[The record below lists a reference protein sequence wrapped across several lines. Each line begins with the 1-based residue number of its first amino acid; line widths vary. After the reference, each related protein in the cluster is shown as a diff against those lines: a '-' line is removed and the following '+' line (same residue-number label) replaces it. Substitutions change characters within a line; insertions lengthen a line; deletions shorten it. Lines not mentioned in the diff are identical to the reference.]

1 MSIARQTIFLA
12 GASGMTGTSI
22 LRRILGDHPEARVRA
37 VVHKTEPDVPSDRV
51 ETVKGDLRSL
61 DDCRRM
67 AAGCDCAIMA
77 AAYAGGAGYTTQ
89 SPFEHTR
96 ENLVMNRQM
105 LEAFH
110 LEGVKRIVF
119 IGSAV
124 IYQSFSGSI
133 TEDELDFNRDPHRTY
148 FGFGWA
154 MRFLEKMCWYLHEA
168 LDHEVIMVRAANIF
182 GPRDKFDAT
191 RSNFIPAIIRKAA
204 LKMDPFELWG
214 EADVVRDVIYCDDF
228 AQAIVLLAD
237 AAHITC
243 DTFNVGSGA
252 KTSVGDVAQWA
263 LKYTD
268 HSPSQTKWI
277 NDGPTTIRYRALDI
291 GKLKRAVAWQ
301 PEHTIEEGVKK
312 TAQWWL
318 ANQETWTR

>member
-1 MSIARQTIFLA
+1 MSIDQQTIFMA

-22 LRRILGDHPEARVRA
+22 LRRILDDHPRTRIRA
-37 VVHKTEPDVPSDRV
+37 AIHQTEPDVGSERI
-51 ETVKGDLRSL
+51 ETVRGDLRNL

-89 SPFEHTR
+89 SPFEHMR

-133 TEDELDFNRDPHRTY
+133 TEDELDFNKDPHGAY

>member
-1 MSIARQTIFLA
+1 MSLDRQTIFLA

-22 LRRILGDHPEARVRA
+22 LRRILADHPRARIRA
-37 VVHKTEPDVPSDRV
+37 AIHQTEPDVQSDRI
-51 ETVKGDLRSL
+51 ETVRGDLRNL

-77 AAYAGGAGYTTQ
+77 AAYAGGAAYTTQ
-89 SPFEHTR
+89 SPFEHAR

-110 LEGVKRIVF
+110 LEGVKRVVF

-133 TEDELDFNRDPHRTY
+133 TEDELDFNKDPHMAY

-168 LDHEVIMVRAANIF
+168 FNHEVIMVRAANIF
-182 GPRDKFDAT
+182 GPRDKFDPT

-204 LKMDPFELWG
+204 QKTDPFELWG
-214 EADVVRDVIYCDDF
+214 EPDVVRDVIYCDDF
-228 AQAIVLLAD
+228 AQAIVLLANADHISCD
-237 AAHITC
+237 A
-243 DTFNVGSGA
+243 FNVGSGV
-252 KTSVGDVAQWA
+252 KTTVGDVAQWA
-263 LKYTD
+263 LTYTD
-268 HSPSQTKWI
+268 HRPSEIKWI
-277 NDGPTTIRYRALDI
+277 SDQPTTIKYRALDVS
-291 GKLKRAVAWQ
+291 KLKNAVGWQ
-301 PEHTIEEGVKK
+301 PEHSIEEGVKQ

-318 ANQETWTR
+318 KHQETWTR